1 MSVHQRQREI
11 RAARLPGWSL
21 RGRLLILWAI
31 SLVSAVAA
39 GTMLV
44 QLYRQ
49 SSIDQVAR
57 AEAVIGRACDEIAS
71 RYRFYTTGWTQPPA
85 DLHDEAL
92 RNGLLAVL
100 AIALAHDPGVE
111 GGIWHRTDG
120 SLAYAYPTYEGAG
133 PKTDL
138 PLAEAERI
146 RTANAGALAEE
157 RAVDARQVG
166 RLQTLLLH
174 ACPLPGPIDGVTAWT
189 MTRVFTGQG
198 AGYARLIGGLGVLL
212 ASVLASAGWTTHLLL
227 TWSRKLG
234 RVEATVERH
243 EGLDPPLLEP
253 TGERELDRIIAS
265 LNAAALKVR
274 AMRREAETLSAQ
286 VAASERL
293 AGLGRVAAGIAHE
306 IRNPIAAMRLKAE
319 NALLSD
325 DARRRA
331 ALEMMLGQIGRL
343 DALLRDLLTLTH
355 RSEPR
360 WQRAPVSA
368 LLAAT
373 AELHRDTADSHGVK
387 LRVQAPAMAWP
398 LDPDRMQRAL
408 DNLVL
413 NAIQSMPTGGAVTI
427 AAEEAS
433 GALRLRVTDDGPGL
447 PVEVRQHLFE
457 PFVSAR
463 ADGTGLGLSIV
474 REIAL
479 AHGGTVSYRPENPGS
494 TFELIVPHREGSC
507 PGSSS

>member
-1 MSVHQRQREI
+1 MSLNPQHLNTSGGMV
-11 RAARLPGWSL
+11 PGWSL

-31 SLVSAVAA
+31 SLVSAVAV

-57 AEAVIGRACDEIAS
+57 AEAITGRACDEITS
-71 RYRFYTTGWTQPPA
+71 RYRFYTTGWTQPPK
-85 DLHDEAL
+85 DLNDDVL
-92 RNGLLAVL
+92 RKGLLAVL
-100 AIALAHDPGVE
+100 VVALAHSPGVE
-111 GGIWHRTDG
+111 GGIWQRTEG
-120 SLAYAYPTYEGAG
+120 SLAYAYPTYEGTG

-138 PLAEAERI
+138 PLAEVERI

-157 RAVDARQVG
+157 RAVDLRQAG

-189 MTRVFTGQG
+189 MSRVFTEQG
-198 AGYARLIGGLGVLL
+198 AGYTRLLGGLGVLL

-234 RVEATVERH
+234 KIETTVEQH
-243 EGLDPPLLEP
+243 EGLDPPLLES

-265 LNAAALKVR
+265 LNAAAVKVR
-274 AMRREAETLSAQ
+274 TMRREAETLSAQ
-286 VAASERL
+286 VASSERL

-306 IRNPIAAMRLKAE
+306 IRNPIGAMRLKAE
-319 NALLSD
+319 NALLGD

-343 DALLRDLLTLTH
+343 DALLHDLLTLTH
-355 RSEPR
+355 RNEPR
-360 WQRAPVSA
+360 WQCTHVPA

-373 AELHRDTADSHGVK
+373 AELHRDLADSHGVK
-387 LRVQAPAMAWP
+387 LLMIAPAMVWP
-398 LDPDRMQRAL
+398 VDPDRMQRAL

-413 NAIQSMPTGGAVTI
+413 NAIQGMPAGGTVTV
-427 AAEEAS
+427 AAGELG
-433 GALRLRVTDDGPGL
+433 GALRLRVSDDGPGL
-447 PVEVRQHLFE
+447 PTQVRQHLFE

-474 REIAL
+474 REIML

-494 TFELIVPHREGSC
+494 TFELTLPYREGPC

>member
-1 MSVHQRQREI
+1 MSFDQQQWDGNAGVTPR
-11 RAARLPGWSL
+11 WSL

-31 SLVSAVAA
+31 SLVSAVAT
-39 GTMLV
+39 GTVLV

-57 AEAVIGRACDEIAS
+57 AEAVTGRACDETAN
-71 RYRFYTTGWTQPPA
+71 RYRFYTTGWTQPPK
-85 DLHDEAL
+85 DLDDEAL
-92 RNGLLAVL
+92 RKGLLAVL
-100 AIALAHDPGVE
+100 AVALAHSPGVE

-120 SLAYAYPTYEGAG
+120 SLAYAYPTYEGTG

-138 PLAEAERI
+138 PAAEAERI
-146 RTANAGALAEE
+146 RTANAEALAGE
-157 RAVDARQVG
+157 RAVDVRQAG
-166 RLQTLLLH
+166 RSQTLLLH
-174 ACPLPGPIDGVTAWT
+174 ACPLSGPIEGVTAWT

-198 AGYARLIGGLGVLL
+198 AGYTRLLGGLGVLL
-212 ASVLASAGWTTHLLL
+212 ASVLASAGWMTHLLL
-227 TWSRKLG
+227 TWSRKLA

-243 EGLDPPLLEP
+243 QGLDPPLLEP
-253 TGERELDRIIAS
+253 TGERELDRMVAS

-274 AMRREAETLSAQ
+274 AVRQEAEALSAQ

-319 NALLSD
+319 NALLGD

-331 ALEMMLGQIGRL
+331 ALEMVLGQIGRL
-343 DALLRDLLTLTH
+343 DSLLRDLLTLTH

-360 WQRAPVSA
+360 WQRTHVPA

-373 AELHRDTADSHGVK
+373 AELHRDLADRRRVT
-387 LRVQAPAMAWP
+387 LRVQAPDIHWP
-398 LDPDRMQRAL
+398 LDPDRVQRAL

-413 NAIQSMPTGGAVTI
+413 NAVQGMAAGGAVTI
-427 AAEEAS
+427 AAEAAGS
-433 GALRLRVTDDGPGL
+433 ALRLRVSDDGPGL
-447 PVEVRQHLFE
+447 PAEVRRHLFE

-494 TFELIVPHREGSC
+494 TFELIVPHQEGSC

>member
-1 MSVHQRQREI
+1 MPVQRRQRAI
-11 RAARLPGWSL
+11 DAARLPGWSL
-21 RGRLLILWAI
+21 RSRLLILWAI

-57 AEAVIGRACDEIAS
+57 AEAVTSRACDEITN
-71 RYRFYTTGWTQPPA
+71 RYRFYTTDWTRPPA
-85 DLHDEAL
+85 DLHDETL
-92 RNGLLAVL
+92 RRGLFAVVS
-100 AIALAHDPGVE
+100 IALAHFPGVE
-111 GGIWHRTDG
+111 GGIWQRAEG
-120 SLAYAYPTYEGAG
+120 SLAYAYPTYEGTG

-146 RTANAGALAEE
+146 RAANAGALAEE
-157 RAVDARQVG
+157 RAVDVRQAG

-189 MTRVFTGQG
+189 MSRVFTGQG
-198 AGYARLIGGLGVLL
+198 AGYARLLGGLGVLL
-212 ASVLASAGWTTHLLL
+212 ASVLASAGWMTHLLL
-227 TWSRKLG
+227 TWSRKLSK
-234 RVEATVERH
+234 VEATVERH

-319 NALLSD
+319 NALLGD
-325 DARRRA
+325 DARRQA

-360 WQRAPVSA
+360 WQRSHVSA
-368 LLAAT
+368 LLTAT
-373 AELHRDTADSHGVK
+373 AELHRDLADRHGVK
-387 LRVQAPAMAWP
+387 LLVQAPAIDWP
-398 LDPDRMQRAL
+398 LDPGRMQQAL

-413 NAIQSMPTGGAVTI
+413 NAIQGMPAGGTVTV
-427 AAEEAS
+427 AAQEAG
-433 GALRLRVTDDGPGL
+433 GALRLRVSDDGPGL
-447 PVEVRQHLFE
+447 PAAVRQHLFE

-474 REIAL
+474 QEITL